1 MSQTRQQILQ
11 RLKER
16 GRMTV
21 AQLAEELGLTPVT
34 VHYHL
39 NILQRQGLVDA
50 QLERRGVGRP
60 RLVFFLREE
69 ALSQFPHGYHRLAAR
84 LLNELKARLPE
95 EEIHR
100 LFIAMAQE
108 IAVEHGERV
117 RACRTL
123 EEKLEA
129 LVGLL
134 GEEGFLA
141 RWEQLG
147 SELRLHQ
154 YNCPYNYV
162 VHHHPEVCDLD
173 RTLIALTL
181 GADVE
186 RSSCI
191 LSGDICCTFI
201 IKPQSAPLSVDLPSG
216 ARG

>member
-21 AQLAEELGLTPVT
+21 AQLAKELGLTPVT

-39 NILQRQGLVDA
+39 NVLQRQGLVDA

-69 ALSQFPHGYHRLAAR
+69 ALSQFPQGYHRLAAR
-84 LLNELKARLPE
+84 LLNELKARMPE

-100 LFIAMAQE
+100 LFIAIAQE

-129 LVGLL
+129 LVALL

-147 SELRLHQ
+147 NELRLHQ

-173 RTLIALTL
+173 RALIALTL
-181 GADVE
+181 EADVE

-191 LSGDICCTFI
+191 LSGDMCCTFI
-201 IKPQSAPLSVDLPSG
+201 IKPQAAPLSLELPSD

>member
-1 MSQTRQQILQ
+1 MNQTRQQILR
-11 RLKER
+11 RLKEQ
-16 GRMTV
+16 GRMTA
-21 AQLAEELGLTPVT
+21 AQLAKALGLTPVT
-34 VHYHL
+34 VRYHL

-50 QLERRGVGRP
+50 QVERRGVGRP

-69 ALSQFPHGYHRLAAR
+69 ALSQFPQGYHRLAAR
-84 LLNELKARLPE
+84 LLNELKSRLPE

-108 IAVEHGERV
+108 IAVEHGEQV

-123 EEKLEA
+123 EAKLEA
-129 LVGLL
+129 LVELL

-141 RWEQLG
+141 RWERLG
-147 SELRLHQ
+147 NELRLHQ

-173 RTLIALTL
+173 RALIALTL
-181 GADVE
+181 EADVE

-191 LSGDICCTFI
+191 LSGDLCCTFVI
-201 IKPQSAPLSVDLPSG
+201 RTTDPSSPSLQSEEPS
-216 ARG
+216 

>member
-1 MSQTRQQILQ
+1 MSRTRQQILQ

-16 GRMTV
+16 GRMTA

-39 NILQRQGLVDA
+39 NVLQRQGLVDA
-50 QLERRGVGRP
+50 HLERRGVGRP
-60 RLVFFLREE
+60 RLGFFLREE
-69 ALSQFPHGYHRLAAR
+69 ALSQFPQGYHRLAAR
-84 LLNELKARLPE
+84 LLSELKARLPE

-108 IAVEHGERV
+108 IAIEHGERV
-117 RACRTL
+117 RARPTL

-129 LVGLL
+129 LVALL

-141 RWEQLG
+141 RWEQMG
-147 SELRLHQ
+147 NELRLHQ

-181 GADVE
+181 EADVE

-191 LSGDICCTFI
+191 LSGDLCCTFI
-201 IKPQSAPLSVDLPSG
+201 IKPASSKVTLEPEGGP
-216 ARG
+216 R

>member
-39 NILQRQGLVDA
+39 NVLQRQGLVDA

-69 ALSQFPHGYHRLAAR
+69 ALSQFPQGYHRLAAR
-84 LLNELKARLPE
+84 LLNELKTRMPE

-100 LFIAMAQE
+100 LFIAIARE

-129 LVGLL
+129 LVTLL

-147 SELRLHQ
+147 NELRLHQ

-173 RTLIALTL
+173 RALISLTL
-181 GADVE
+181 EADVE
-186 RSSCI
+186 RARCI
-191 LSGDICCTFI
+191 LSGDIHCTFI
-201 IKPQSAPLSVDLPSG
+201 IKPQTAQPFLELSSG
-216 ARG
+216 TGG